1 MSPVHM
7 FTAADG
13 ARLAVW
19 RWLLPDDERPHGGVM
34 IVHGLGEHAGRYL
47 HVAER
52 LNHMGWQVWA
62 YDHYG
67 HGRSD
72 GARGTLSHPDRLQ
85 TDLADLLDSLRGTL
99 PAGAPLV
106 LLGHSMGGLVAAHY
120 VQRQIAREGADA
132 AQRPRVDALMLSS
145 PALAIRTN
153 ALQKLL
159 LASMPHLAPNLGVG
173 NGLDAN
179 RISHDPAVVAAYR
192 ADPLVHDRISGRL
205 ARFIADAG
213 PEVVARAPGWK
224 VPTLLMYAG
233 SDLLVNP
240 AGSRA
245 FGAAAPS
252 QVVRAQCYPDLYHE
266 IFNEVESQPVF
277 DLLHDWLIANRQKV
291 PDGSATAKA
300 IDYSLKRWA
309 QLTHFVD
316 DGDVPISNNWV
327 ENQIRP
333 IALGRSN
340 WLFAGSLRAG
350 RRAAA
355 VMSLLHSARINGHDP
370 YAYFKDVL
378 ERLPTHPASRID
390 ELLPHRWSAA
400 S

>member
-34 IVHGLGEHAGRYL
+34 IVHGLGEHAGRYV

-52 LNHMGWQVWA
+52 LSHMGWQVWA

-159 LASMPHLAPNLGVG
+159 LALMPHLAPNLGVG

-192 ADPLVHDRISGRL
+192 ADPLVHDRISPRL
-205 ARFIADAG
+205 GAYIARTGAR
-213 PEVVARAPGWK
+213 VVAAAPSWN
-224 VPTLLMYAG
+224 VPTLLLFAG
-233 SDLLVNP
+233 ADQLVNP

-245 FGAAAPS
+245 FASAAPHET
-252 QVVRAQCYPDLYHE
+252 VTAHEFPALFHE
-266 IFNEVESQPVF
+266 ILNE
-277 DLLHDWLIANRQKV
+277 
-291 PDGSATAKA
+291 TAA
-300 IDYSLKRWA
+300 ERA
-309 QLTHFVD
+309 
-316 DGDVPISNNWV
+316 DV
-327 ENQIRP
+327 
-333 IALGRSN
+333 LN
-340 WLFAGSLRAG
+340 WLCGWLGAWQL
-350 RRAAA
+350 RRARTP
-355 VMSLLHSARINGHDP
+355 V
-370 YAYFKDVL
+370 
-378 ERLPTHPASRID
+378 ET
-390 ELLPHRWSAA
+390 
-400 S
+400 